1 MAGNDQKLTQ
11 DAAEHT
17 LPTGNWPG
25 TWRNTLCRPE
35 INPRRCGTHSADRK
49 LTWDAVEH
57 SLLIGNRP
65 GIWRNTLFWPEINL
79 GHGVTPSAGRKSTWD
94 VVEHSLTTGNRP
106 GMWWNTLCQPEIDR
120 GHGGTQRVR
129 GLIRLPYPKQHCNT
143 QWSPWSP
150 WVSIHPWCSVA
161 VRDYERKA
169 LCALRFFL

>member
-65 GIWRNTLFWPEINL
+65 GIWRNTLCWSEIDPE
-79 GHGVTPSAGRKSTWD
+79 HGRTHSADRKSTWD
-94 VVEHSLTTGNRP
+94 PL
-106 GMWWNTLCQPEIDR
+106 WIQKEIKIHVTIKGLPR
-120 GHGGTQRVR
+120 GSRATR
-129 GLIRLPYPKQHCNT
+129 GFRELISNAYNELLR
-143 QWSPWSP
+143 
-150 WVSIHPWCSVA
+150 VA
-161 VRDYERKA
+161 VWTHWWSWVMI
-169 LCALRFFL
+169 LMN